1 MRTAFACDGITTR
14 QNNEPAGGQDVWH
27 LHVHVIPRHDS
38 DGLDHDA
45 KRSRWVSP
53 EERRSYAERLEAE
66 LSRTA

>member
-1 MRTAFACDGITTR
+1 
-14 QNNEPAGGQDVWH
+14 
-27 LHVHVIPRHDS
+27 VHVIPRHDS